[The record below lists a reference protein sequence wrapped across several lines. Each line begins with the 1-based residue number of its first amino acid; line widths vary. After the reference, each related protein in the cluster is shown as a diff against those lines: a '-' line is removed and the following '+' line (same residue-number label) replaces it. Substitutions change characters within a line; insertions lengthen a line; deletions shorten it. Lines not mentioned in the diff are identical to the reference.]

1 MVDNTDHSGNAMT
14 GVPKNTYLA
23 GLDINTSRGFYL
35 YTSINHTSKL
45 PLNDA
50 NSEFAKAYT
59 LLQAKIGWKRQL
71 RSSLGL
77 ELFAGADNL
86 LNEEYSLGNDINA
99 FGKRY
104 YNPSPTNNYFGGLI
118 VNF

>member
-1 MVDNTDHSGNAMT
+1 
-14 GVPKNTYLA
+14 
-23 GLDINTSRGFYL
+23 
-35 YTSINHTSKL
+35 
-45 PLNDA
+45 
-50 NSEFAKAYT
+50 
-59 LLQAKIGWKRQL
+59 LQAKIGWKRQL

-86 LNEEYSLGNDINA
+86 LNEQYSLGNDINA

-104 YNPSPTNNYFGGLI
+104 YNPSPINNYFGGLI

>member
-1 MVDNTDHSGNAMT
+1 MAKKIITVFGAT
-14 GVPKNTYLA
+14 GAQGGSLA
-23 GLDINTSRGFYL
+23 KAI
-35 YTSINHTSKL
+35 
-45 PLNDA
+45 LNDA

-86 LNEEYSLGNDINA
+86 LNEQYSLGNDINA
-99 FGKRY
+99 AGNRY
-104 YNPSPTNNYFGGLI
+104 YNAAPGVNYFAGVGLS
-118 VNF
+118 VAGKQHN